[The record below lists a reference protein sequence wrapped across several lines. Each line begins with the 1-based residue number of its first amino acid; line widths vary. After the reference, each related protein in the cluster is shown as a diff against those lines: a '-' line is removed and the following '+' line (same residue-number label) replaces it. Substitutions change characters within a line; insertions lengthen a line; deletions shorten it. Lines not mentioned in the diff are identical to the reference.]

1 MQLEAQQTIIGL
13 DVGGTKTAVV
23 EGTSCGKILQRQEA
37 PTESDRP
44 FQETFPRIA
53 QVIEQLMAAAQS
65 ADRRPAALSVS
76 IGGPLRIQEGFLLNP
91 PHLPGW
97 HNLALKKRLEDRFPA
112 LPVVVEHDGNAGALA
127 EFHFGV
133 GRGIKDLRHLI
144 PQVA

>member
-1 MQLEAQQTIIGL
+1 MQLEQQQTIIGL

-91 PHLPGW
+91 PHPLLGIAEKPLVGM
-97 HNLALKKRLEDRFPA
+97 
-112 LPVVVEHDGNAGALA
+112 NARV
-127 EFHFGV
+127 HP
-133 GRGIKDLRHLI
+133 DLVRVPPPYLD
-144 PQVA
+144 AA